1 MDKNSVTVYKD
12 CKQNLDEY
20 KSWVSFEF
28 TNNEKISFDE
38 IELRCITKTIKR
50 ILKIK
55 DFFCLNFLK
64 KKE

>member
-28 TNNEKISFDE
+28 TNNEKIFFDE